1 MTISA
6 KKTPIMTGM
15 VMGNHLQWFI
25 LLSLLLIPAGFP
37 KPWAFGADSDT
48 KAIAISVNAENETL
62 KNILGR
68 ISQISGYEIEFDQEW
83 GNHPVNIRFEN
94 EPLEVAL
101 SRVLAN
107 LNHALIWN
115 DSEKKISIFINAKVN
130 ARGIKPSPSDSSSSS
145 VSRGTV
151 SGMSDRQPSRSPN
164 EIRGTSPPRPIRP
177 QPGQAPQ
184 SEGDVPV
191 SVTGRKTRFGQATST
206 ID

>member
-1 MTISA
+1 
-6 KKTPIMTGM
+6 MTGM
-15 VMGNHLQWFI
+15 VMGNHFQWFI
-25 LLSLLLIPAGFP
+25 LMSLLLIPAGFP
-37 KPWAFGADSDT
+37 TPWAFGADSDT
-48 KAIAISVNAENETL
+48 RAIAISVNAENETL
-62 KNILGR
+62 MNILGK

-94 EPLEVAL
+94 ESLEAAL

-115 DSEKKISIFINAKVN
+115 DSEKKISIFINGKVS

-145 VSRGTV
+145 VSRGSEVQRRPV
-151 SGMSDRQPSRSPN
+151 SKMPDRQPSRSPN
-164 EIRGTSPPRPIRP
+164 EIRGTAPPKPIRP